1 MDFVGAIKSGFKN
14 YGNFRGMAS
23 RSEYWYW
30 VLFTVLISVAAWTID
45 QAIGGNTVPALDPS
59 LDTGNAD
66 LNAAIAIMNKPA
78 VVSNILSIVL
88 LLPNFTVTARRFHDA
103 GFSGKWQWL
112 QVVPVVALFIGLV
125 GLTVTSLASFD
136 ENNNVS
142 PDPELFFAALG
153 IFGVTALLGFAYFLF
168 QLIVSLRRTRTAAE
182 GNKYAVK
189 YQDTIAVD
197 AESPQN

>member
-1 MDFVGAIKSGFKN
+1 MDFAAAITSGFKN

-45 QAIGGNTVPALDPS
+45 QAVGGNTVPALDPS

-66 LNAAIAIMNKPA
+66 LNAAIAMMNKPA

-88 LLPNFTVTARRFHDA
+88 LLPNFTMTARRFHDA

-112 QVVPVVALFIGLV
+112 QVAPVLAMFIGLV
-125 GLTVTSLASFD
+125 GLSVTTLSAVD
-136 ENNNVS
+136 GNDGTAA
-142 PDPELFFAALG
+142 DPELFFAALG
-153 IFGVTALLGFAYFLF
+153 IFGVTTLLGLAYFVF
-168 QLIVSLRRTRTAAE
+168 QLIVTLRRTRTAAD

-189 YQDTIAVD
+189 YADTIA
-197 AESPQN
+197 AEGESQQN